1 MIAPVM
7 LGILLLLVVSY
18 TWYQNIATR
27 RLYNFSWNDLLGKLE
42 PVPKVTV
49 AQVGNEYL
57 NPGPNQLGLEPADIW
72 LGLGG
77 LEGLRRMRR
86 NARILIAL
94 ATYAEPWNFT
104 ESVIVRERMR
114 QDARHLERAALQI
127 RMRMMLHMGQVRIVF
142 HLYDSVAAY
151 HLMTKRLLAL
161 YCSSHAGLY
170 PRLAQ
175 ALSENPSQYISAPQA
190 EI

>member
-18 TWYQNIATR
+18 TCYQNIATR

-94 ATYAEPWNFT
+94 ATWTRWRSSNYAKSNTQLQFEELPPSEVFSLDLKSDRDRK
-104 ESVIVRERMR
+104 SVV
-114 QDARHLERAALQI
+114 
-127 RMRMMLHMGQVRIVF
+127 
-142 HLYDSVAAY
+142 
-151 HLMTKRLLAL
+151 
-161 YCSSHAGLY
+161 
-170 PRLAQ
+170 
-175 ALSENPSQYISAPQA
+175 
-190 EI
+190 